1 MVQYIFVAYLF
12 YSAVLISETKN
23 VGRPYSCEHII
34 NTLFIHTHIH
44 FPIHY

>member
-23 VGRPYSCEHII
+23 VGTPYSCEHI
-34 NTLFIHTHIH
+34 NTLFIHTQIH
-44 FPIHY
+44 FPIHN